1 MMPKLDTRPLHIK
14 KQDYNNI
21 SPLSRAWGK
30 RFKKTQIYHKKH
42 IFCGAVSHKA
52 RPLQIENEL
61 RVGIK
66 VDALTY
72 LQTLKNKSPMKHL
85 LPELPYALDA
95 LAPIMSADT
104 LNYHYGKHLQTYL
117 DNVNRMIEGTP
128 FADMK
133 LKDMIT
139 KAQGALYNNAAQAF
153 NHIIFFKQLT
163 PTPTTISPLLTQAL
177 VARFGSVDEFK
188 SEFSNAAATLFG
200 SGWVWL
206 ALDANNVLQIVPEPN
221 AGNPITR
228 NMRPLMC
235 IDVWEHAYYLD
246 YQNRRGDY
254 IKNFWNL
261 VNWDYIEKRM
271 QDKNYQLY
279 Y

>member
-1 MMPKLDTRPLHIK
+1 
-14 KQDYNNI
+14 
-21 SPLSRAWGK
+21 
-30 RFKKTQIYHKKH
+30 
-42 IFCGAVSHKA
+42 
-52 RPLQIENEL
+52 
-61 RVGIK
+61 
-66 VDALTY
+66 
-72 LQTLKNKSPMKHL
+72 MKHQ

-95 LAPIMSADT
+95 LVPVMSADT

-177 VARFGSVDEFK
+177 VARFGSVDAFK
-188 SEFSNAAATLFG
+188 SEFSNAAAALFG

>member
-1 MMPKLDTRPLHIK
+1 
-14 KQDYNNI
+14 
-21 SPLSRAWGK
+21 
-30 RFKKTQIYHKKH
+30 
-42 IFCGAVSHKA
+42 
-52 RPLQIENEL
+52 
-61 RVGIK
+61 
-66 VDALTY
+66 
-72 LQTLKNKSPMKHL
+72 MKHL

-95 LAPIMSADT
+95 LAPAMSADT

-128 FADMK
+128 FAEMK

-163 PTPTTISPLLTQAL
+163 PTPTIISPLLTQAL

-188 SEFSNAAATLFG
+188 SEFSNAATALFG

>member
-1 MMPKLDTRPLHIK
+1 
-14 KQDYNNI
+14 
-21 SPLSRAWGK
+21 
-30 RFKKTQIYHKKH
+30 
-42 IFCGAVSHKA
+42 
-52 RPLQIENEL
+52 
-61 RVGIK
+61 
-66 VDALTY
+66 
-72 LQTLKNKSPMKHL
+72 MKHL

-95 LAPIMSADT
+95 LAPAMSADT

-235 IDVWEHAYYLD
+235 IDVWEHAYYID

>member
-1 MMPKLDTRPLHIK
+1 
-14 KQDYNNI
+14 
-21 SPLSRAWGK
+21 
-30 RFKKTQIYHKKH
+30 
-42 IFCGAVSHKA
+42 
-52 RPLQIENEL
+52 
-61 RVGIK
+61 
-66 VDALTY
+66 
-72 LQTLKNKSPMKHL
+72 MKHL
-85 LPELPYALDA
+85 LPELPYALNA
-95 LAPIMSADT
+95 LAPVMSADT

-177 VARFGSVDEFK
+177 VARFGSIDAFK
-188 SEFSNAAATLFG
+188 SEFSNAAAALFG

>member
-1 MMPKLDTRPLHIK
+1 
-14 KQDYNNI
+14 
-21 SPLSRAWGK
+21 
-30 RFKKTQIYHKKH
+30 
-42 IFCGAVSHKA
+42 
-52 RPLQIENEL
+52 
-61 RVGIK
+61 
-66 VDALTY
+66 
-72 LQTLKNKSPMKHL
+72 MKHL

-95 LAPIMSADT
+95 LAPVMSADT

-188 SEFSNAAATLFG
+188 SEFSNAATTLFG

-261 VNWDYIEKRM
+261 VNWDYLEKRM

>member
-1 MMPKLDTRPLHIK
+1 
-14 KQDYNNI
+14 
-21 SPLSRAWGK
+21 
-30 RFKKTQIYHKKH
+30 
-42 IFCGAVSHKA
+42 
-52 RPLQIENEL
+52 
-61 RVGIK
+61 
-66 VDALTY
+66 
-72 LQTLKNKSPMKHL
+72 MKHL

-95 LAPIMSADT
+95 LAPVMSADT

-117 DNVNRMIEGTP
+117 DNANRMIEGTP

-177 VARFGSVDEFK
+177 VARFGSVDAFK
-188 SEFSNAAATLFG
+188 SEFSNAAAALFG

>member
-1 MMPKLDTRPLHIK
+1 
-14 KQDYNNI
+14 
-21 SPLSRAWGK
+21 
-30 RFKKTQIYHKKH
+30 
-42 IFCGAVSHKA
+42 
-52 RPLQIENEL
+52 
-61 RVGIK
+61 
-66 VDALTY
+66 
-72 LQTLKNKSPMKHL
+72 MKHL

-95 LAPIMSADT
+95 LAPVMSADT

-128 FADMK
+128 FAEMK

-177 VARFGSVDEFK
+177 VARFGSVDAFK
-188 SEFSNAAATLFG
+188 SEFSNAAAALFG

-254 IKNFWNL
+254 IKNFWNII
-261 VNWDYIEKRM
+261 NWDYIEKRM

>member
-1 MMPKLDTRPLHIK
+1 
-14 KQDYNNI
+14 
-21 SPLSRAWGK
+21 
-30 RFKKTQIYHKKH
+30 
-42 IFCGAVSHKA
+42 
-52 RPLQIENEL
+52 
-61 RVGIK
+61 
-66 VDALTY
+66 
-72 LQTLKNKSPMKHL
+72 MKHL

-95 LAPIMSADT
+95 LAPVMSADT

-117 DNVNRMIEGTP
+117 DNVNRMIEGSP

-177 VARFGSVDEFK
+177 VARFGSVDAFK

-228 NMRPLMC
+228 NMRSLMC

>member
-1 MMPKLDTRPLHIK
+1 
-14 KQDYNNI
+14 
-21 SPLSRAWGK
+21 
-30 RFKKTQIYHKKH
+30 
-42 IFCGAVSHKA
+42 
-52 RPLQIENEL
+52 
-61 RVGIK
+61 
-66 VDALTY
+66 
-72 LQTLKNKSPMKHL
+72 MKHL

-95 LAPIMSADT
+95 LAPVMSADT

-177 VARFGSVDEFK
+177 VARFGSVDAFK

-206 ALDANNVLQIVPEPN
+206 ALDANNMLQIVPEPN

>member
-1 MMPKLDTRPLHIK
+1 
-14 KQDYNNI
+14 
-21 SPLSRAWGK
+21 
-30 RFKKTQIYHKKH
+30 
-42 IFCGAVSHKA
+42 
-52 RPLQIENEL
+52 
-61 RVGIK
+61 
-66 VDALTY
+66 
-72 LQTLKNKSPMKHL
+72 MKHL
-85 LPELPYALDA
+85 LPELPYALDV
-95 LAPIMSADT
+95 LAPVMSADT

-188 SEFSNAAATLFG
+188 SEFSNAATTLFG

>member
-1 MMPKLDTRPLHIK
+1 
-14 KQDYNNI
+14 
-21 SPLSRAWGK
+21 
-30 RFKKTQIYHKKH
+30 
-42 IFCGAVSHKA
+42 
-52 RPLQIENEL
+52 
-61 RVGIK
+61 
-66 VDALTY
+66 
-72 LQTLKNKSPMKHL
+72 MKHL

-95 LAPIMSADT
+95 LSPIMSADT

-177 VARFGSVDEFK
+177 VARFGSVDAFK
-188 SEFSNAAATLFG
+188 SEFSNAAAALFG

>member
-1 MMPKLDTRPLHIK
+1 
-14 KQDYNNI
+14 
-21 SPLSRAWGK
+21 
-30 RFKKTQIYHKKH
+30 
-42 IFCGAVSHKA
+42 
-52 RPLQIENEL
+52 
-61 RVGIK
+61 
-66 VDALTY
+66 
-72 LQTLKNKSPMKHL
+72 MKHL

-95 LAPIMSADT
+95 LAPVMSADT

-139 KAQGALYNNAAQAF
+139 KAQGTLYNNTAQAF

-177 VARFGSVDEFK
+177 VARFGSIDAFK
-188 SEFSNAAATLFG
+188 SEFSNAAAALFG

>member
-1 MMPKLDTRPLHIK
+1 
-14 KQDYNNI
+14 
-21 SPLSRAWGK
+21 
-30 RFKKTQIYHKKH
+30 
-42 IFCGAVSHKA
+42 
-52 RPLQIENEL
+52 
-61 RVGIK
+61 
-66 VDALTY
+66 
-72 LQTLKNKSPMKHL
+72 MKHL

-95 LAPIMSADT
+95 LAPVMSADT
-104 LNYHYGKHLQTYL
+104 LNYHYGKHLQTYF
-117 DNVNRMIEGTP
+117 DNVNRMIEGSP

-177 VARFGSVDEFK
+177 VARFGSVDAFK
-188 SEFSNAAATLFG
+188 SEFSNAAAALFG

>member
-1 MMPKLDTRPLHIK
+1 
-14 KQDYNNI
+14 
-21 SPLSRAWGK
+21 
-30 RFKKTQIYHKKH
+30 
-42 IFCGAVSHKA
+42 
-52 RPLQIENEL
+52 
-61 RVGIK
+61 
-66 VDALTY
+66 
-72 LQTLKNKSPMKHL
+72 MKHL

-95 LAPIMSADT
+95 LSPIMSADT

-188 SEFSNAAATLFG
+188 SEFSNAAAALFG

>member
-1 MMPKLDTRPLHIK
+1 
-14 KQDYNNI
+14 
-21 SPLSRAWGK
+21 
-30 RFKKTQIYHKKH
+30 
-42 IFCGAVSHKA
+42 
-52 RPLQIENEL
+52 
-61 RVGIK
+61 
-66 VDALTY
+66 
-72 LQTLKNKSPMKHL
+72 MKHL

-95 LAPIMSADT
+95 LAPVMSADT

-128 FADMK
+128 FAEMK

-177 VARFGSVDEFK
+177 VARFGSVDAFK

>member
-1 MMPKLDTRPLHIK
+1 
-14 KQDYNNI
+14 
-21 SPLSRAWGK
+21 
-30 RFKKTQIYHKKH
+30 
-42 IFCGAVSHKA
+42 
-52 RPLQIENEL
+52 
-61 RVGIK
+61 
-66 VDALTY
+66 
-72 LQTLKNKSPMKHL
+72 MKHL

-95 LAPIMSADT
+95 LAPVMSADT

-128 FADMK
+128 FAEMK

-188 SEFSNAAATLFG
+188 SEFSNAATALFG

-271 QDKNYQLY
+271 QDKNYQIY

>member
-1 MMPKLDTRPLHIK
+1 
-14 KQDYNNI
+14 
-21 SPLSRAWGK
+21 
-30 RFKKTQIYHKKH
+30 
-42 IFCGAVSHKA
+42 
-52 RPLQIENEL
+52 
-61 RVGIK
+61 
-66 VDALTY
+66 
-72 LQTLKNKSPMKHL
+72 MKHL

-95 LAPIMSADT
+95 LAPVMSADT

-117 DNVNRMIEGTP
+117 DNVNRMIEGSP

-177 VARFGSVDEFK
+177 VARFGSVEAFK
-188 SEFSNAAATLFG
+188 SEFSNAAAALFG

>member
-1 MMPKLDTRPLHIK
+1 
-14 KQDYNNI
+14 
-21 SPLSRAWGK
+21 
-30 RFKKTQIYHKKH
+30 
-42 IFCGAVSHKA
+42 
-52 RPLQIENEL
+52 
-61 RVGIK
+61 
-66 VDALTY
+66 
-72 LQTLKNKSPMKHL
+72 MKHL

-95 LAPIMSADT
+95 LAPAMSADT

-128 FADMK
+128 FAEMK

-177 VARFGSVDEFK
+177 VARFGSVDAFK
-188 SEFSNAAATLFG
+188 SEFSNAAAALFG

>member
-1 MMPKLDTRPLHIK
+1 
-14 KQDYNNI
+14 
-21 SPLSRAWGK
+21 
-30 RFKKTQIYHKKH
+30 
-42 IFCGAVSHKA
+42 
-52 RPLQIENEL
+52 
-61 RVGIK
+61 
-66 VDALTY
+66 
-72 LQTLKNKSPMKHL
+72 MKHL

-95 LAPIMSADT
+95 LAPVMSADT

-128 FADMK
+128 FAEMK

-188 SEFSNAAATLFG
+188 SEFSNAATALFG
-200 SGWVWL
+200 SGCVWL

>member
-1 MMPKLDTRPLHIK
+1 
-14 KQDYNNI
+14 
-21 SPLSRAWGK
+21 
-30 RFKKTQIYHKKH
+30 
-42 IFCGAVSHKA
+42 
-52 RPLQIENEL
+52 
-61 RVGIK
+61 
-66 VDALTY
+66 
-72 LQTLKNKSPMKHL
+72 MKHL

-95 LAPIMSADT
+95 LVPAMSADT

-177 VARFGSVDEFK
+177 VARFGSVDAFK
-188 SEFSNAAATLFG
+188 SEFSNAAVTLFG

-221 AGNPITR
+221 ASNPITR

>member
-1 MMPKLDTRPLHIK
+1 
-14 KQDYNNI
+14 
-21 SPLSRAWGK
+21 
-30 RFKKTQIYHKKH
+30 
-42 IFCGAVSHKA
+42 
-52 RPLQIENEL
+52 
-61 RVGIK
+61 
-66 VDALTY
+66 
-72 LQTLKNKSPMKHL
+72 MKHL

-95 LAPIMSADT
+95 LVPAMSADT

-128 FADMK
+128 FAEMK

-188 SEFSNAAATLFG
+188 SEFSNAATALFG

-228 NMRPLMC
+228 NMRSLMC

>member
-1 MMPKLDTRPLHIK
+1 
-14 KQDYNNI
+14 
-21 SPLSRAWGK
+21 
-30 RFKKTQIYHKKH
+30 
-42 IFCGAVSHKA
+42 
-52 RPLQIENEL
+52 
-61 RVGIK
+61 
-66 VDALTY
+66 
-72 LQTLKNKSPMKHL
+72 MKHL
-85 LPELPYALDA
+85 LSELPYALDA
-95 LAPIMSADT
+95 LAPVMSADT

-177 VARFGSVDEFK
+177 VARFGSVDAFK

-206 ALDANNVLQIVPEPN
+206 ALDASNVLQIVPEPN

>member
-1 MMPKLDTRPLHIK
+1 
-14 KQDYNNI
+14 
-21 SPLSRAWGK
+21 
-30 RFKKTQIYHKKH
+30 
-42 IFCGAVSHKA
+42 
-52 RPLQIENEL
+52 
-61 RVGIK
+61 
-66 VDALTY
+66 
-72 LQTLKNKSPMKHL
+72 MKHL
-85 LPELPYALDA
+85 LPEFPYALDA
-95 LAPIMSADT
+95 LAPVMSADT

-177 VARFGSVDEFK
+177 VARFGSVDAFK

>member
-1 MMPKLDTRPLHIK
+1 
-14 KQDYNNI
+14 
-21 SPLSRAWGK
+21 
-30 RFKKTQIYHKKH
+30 
-42 IFCGAVSHKA
+42 
-52 RPLQIENEL
+52 
-61 RVGIK
+61 
-66 VDALTY
+66 
-72 LQTLKNKSPMKHL
+72 MKHL
-85 LPELPYALDA
+85 LPELPYALNA
-95 LAPIMSADT
+95 LSPIMSADT

>member
-1 MMPKLDTRPLHIK
+1 
-14 KQDYNNI
+14 
-21 SPLSRAWGK
+21 
-30 RFKKTQIYHKKH
+30 
-42 IFCGAVSHKA
+42 
-52 RPLQIENEL
+52 
-61 RVGIK
+61 
-66 VDALTY
+66 
-72 LQTLKNKSPMKHL
+72 MKHL

-95 LAPIMSADT
+95 LAPVMSADT

-177 VARFGSVDEFK
+177 VARFGSVDAFK

-261 VNWDYIEKRM
+261 VN
-271 QDKNYQLY
+271 
-279 Y
+279 

>member
-1 MMPKLDTRPLHIK
+1 
-14 KQDYNNI
+14 
-21 SPLSRAWGK
+21 
-30 RFKKTQIYHKKH
+30 
-42 IFCGAVSHKA
+42 
-52 RPLQIENEL
+52 
-61 RVGIK
+61 
-66 VDALTY
+66 
-72 LQTLKNKSPMKHL
+72 MKHL

-95 LAPIMSADT
+95 LAPVMSADT

-177 VARFGSVDEFK
+177 VARFGSVDAFK
-188 SEFSNAAATLFG
+188 SEFSNAAAALFG

-206 ALDANNVLQIVPEPN
+206 ALDTNNVLQIVPEPN

>member
-1 MMPKLDTRPLHIK
+1 
-14 KQDYNNI
+14 
-21 SPLSRAWGK
+21 
-30 RFKKTQIYHKKH
+30 
-42 IFCGAVSHKA
+42 
-52 RPLQIENEL
+52 
-61 RVGIK
+61 
-66 VDALTY
+66 
-72 LQTLKNKSPMKHL
+72 MKHL

-95 LAPIMSADT
+95 LAPVMSANT

-177 VARFGSVDEFK
+177 VARFGSVDAFK
-188 SEFSNAAATLFG
+188 SEFSNAAAALFG

>member
-1 MMPKLDTRPLHIK
+1 
-14 KQDYNNI
+14 
-21 SPLSRAWGK
+21 
-30 RFKKTQIYHKKH
+30 
-42 IFCGAVSHKA
+42 
-52 RPLQIENEL
+52 
-61 RVGIK
+61 
-66 VDALTY
+66 
-72 LQTLKNKSPMKHL
+72 MKHL
-85 LPELPYALDA
+85 LPELPYAQDA
-95 LAPIMSADT
+95 LAPAMSADT

-117 DNVNRMIEGTP
+117 DNVNCMIEGTP

-177 VARFGSVDEFK
+177 VARFGSVDAFK
-188 SEFSNAAATLFG
+188 SEFSNAAAALFG

>member
-1 MMPKLDTRPLHIK
+1 
-14 KQDYNNI
+14 
-21 SPLSRAWGK
+21 
-30 RFKKTQIYHKKH
+30 
-42 IFCGAVSHKA
+42 
-52 RPLQIENEL
+52 
-61 RVGIK
+61 
-66 VDALTY
+66 
-72 LQTLKNKSPMKHL
+72 MKHL
-85 LPELPYALDA
+85 LPELPYAQDA
-95 LAPIMSADT
+95 LAPAMSADT

-177 VARFGSVDEFK
+177 VARFGSVDAFK
-188 SEFSNAAATLFG
+188 SEFSNAAAALFG

-206 ALDANNVLQIVPEPN
+206 ALDASNVLQIVPEPN

>member
-1 MMPKLDTRPLHIK
+1 
-14 KQDYNNI
+14 
-21 SPLSRAWGK
+21 
-30 RFKKTQIYHKKH
+30 
-42 IFCGAVSHKA
+42 
-52 RPLQIENEL
+52 
-61 RVGIK
+61 
-66 VDALTY
+66 
-72 LQTLKNKSPMKHL
+72 MKHL

-95 LAPIMSADT
+95 LAPVMSADT
-104 LNYHYGKHLQTYL
+104 LNFHYGKHLQTYL

-128 FADMK
+128 FAEMK

-139 KAQGALYNNAAQAF
+139 KAQGAFYNNAAQAF

-163 PTPTTISPLLTQAL
+163 PTPTTISPLVTQAL
-177 VARFGSVDEFK
+177 VARFGSVDAFK

-228 NMRPLMC
+228 DMRPLMC

-246 YQNRRGDY
+246 YKNRRGDY

>member
-1 MMPKLDTRPLHIK
+1 
-14 KQDYNNI
+14 
-21 SPLSRAWGK
+21 
-30 RFKKTQIYHKKH
+30 
-42 IFCGAVSHKA
+42 
-52 RPLQIENEL
+52 
-61 RVGIK
+61 
-66 VDALTY
+66 
-72 LQTLKNKSPMKHL
+72 MKHL

-95 LAPIMSADT
+95 LAPAMSADT

-128 FADMK
+128 FAEMK

-139 KAQGALYNNAAQAF
+139 KAQGALYNNATQAF

>member
-1 MMPKLDTRPLHIK
+1 
-14 KQDYNNI
+14 
-21 SPLSRAWGK
+21 
-30 RFKKTQIYHKKH
+30 
-42 IFCGAVSHKA
+42 
-52 RPLQIENEL
+52 
-61 RVGIK
+61 
-66 VDALTY
+66 
-72 LQTLKNKSPMKHL
+72 MKHL

-95 LAPIMSADT
+95 LAPVMSADT

-139 KAQGALYNNAAQAF
+139 KAQGALYNNAAQVF

-177 VARFGSVDEFK
+177 VARFGSVDAFK
-188 SEFSNAAATLFG
+188 SEFSNAAVTLFG

>member
-1 MMPKLDTRPLHIK
+1 
-14 KQDYNNI
+14 
-21 SPLSRAWGK
+21 
-30 RFKKTQIYHKKH
+30 
-42 IFCGAVSHKA
+42 
-52 RPLQIENEL
+52 
-61 RVGIK
+61 
-66 VDALTY
+66 
-72 LQTLKNKSPMKHL
+72 MKHL

-95 LAPIMSADT
+95 LAPVMSADT

-139 KAQGALYNNAAQAF
+139 KAQGALYNNAAHAF

-177 VARFGSVDEFK
+177 VARFGSIDAFK
-188 SEFSNAAATLFG
+188 SEFSNAAAALFG

>member
-1 MMPKLDTRPLHIK
+1 
-14 KQDYNNI
+14 
-21 SPLSRAWGK
+21 
-30 RFKKTQIYHKKH
+30 
-42 IFCGAVSHKA
+42 
-52 RPLQIENEL
+52 
-61 RVGIK
+61 
-66 VDALTY
+66 
-72 LQTLKNKSPMKHL
+72 MKHL

-95 LAPIMSADT
+95 LAPVMSADT

-177 VARFGSVDEFK
+177 VARFGSVDAFK
-188 SEFSNAAATLFG
+188 SEFSNAAAALFG

>member
-1 MMPKLDTRPLHIK
+1 
-14 KQDYNNI
+14 
-21 SPLSRAWGK
+21 
-30 RFKKTQIYHKKH
+30 
-42 IFCGAVSHKA
+42 
-52 RPLQIENEL
+52 
-61 RVGIK
+61 
-66 VDALTY
+66 
-72 LQTLKNKSPMKHL
+72 MKHL

-95 LAPIMSADT
+95 LAPVMSADT

-133 LKDMIT
+133 LKNMIT

-177 VARFGSVDEFK
+177 VARFGSVDAFK

>member
-1 MMPKLDTRPLHIK
+1 
-14 KQDYNNI
+14 
-21 SPLSRAWGK
+21 
-30 RFKKTQIYHKKH
+30 
-42 IFCGAVSHKA
+42 
-52 RPLQIENEL
+52 
-61 RVGIK
+61 
-66 VDALTY
+66 
-72 LQTLKNKSPMKHL
+72 MKHL
-85 LPELPYALDA
+85 LPELPYAFDA
-95 LAPIMSADT
+95 LAPVMSADT

-128 FADMK
+128 FAEMK

-139 KAQGALYNNAAQAF
+139 RAQGALYNNAAQAF

-177 VARFGSVDEFK
+177 VARFGSVDAFK

>member
-1 MMPKLDTRPLHIK
+1 
-14 KQDYNNI
+14 
-21 SPLSRAWGK
+21 
-30 RFKKTQIYHKKH
+30 
-42 IFCGAVSHKA
+42 
-52 RPLQIENEL
+52 
-61 RVGIK
+61 
-66 VDALTY
+66 
-72 LQTLKNKSPMKHL
+72 MKHL
-85 LPELPYALDA
+85 LPELPYAVDA
-95 LAPIMSADT
+95 LAPVMSADT

-177 VARFGSVDEFK
+177 VARFGSVDAFK

>member
-1 MMPKLDTRPLHIK
+1 
-14 KQDYNNI
+14 
-21 SPLSRAWGK
+21 
-30 RFKKTQIYHKKH
+30 
-42 IFCGAVSHKA
+42 
-52 RPLQIENEL
+52 
-61 RVGIK
+61 
-66 VDALTY
+66 
-72 LQTLKNKSPMKHL
+72 MKHL

-177 VARFGSVDEFK
+177 VARFGSVDDFK
-188 SEFSNAAATLFG
+188 SEFSNAATTLFG

-235 IDVWEHAYYLD
+235 IDIWEHAYYLD

>member
-1 MMPKLDTRPLHIK
+1 
-14 KQDYNNI
+14 
-21 SPLSRAWGK
+21 
-30 RFKKTQIYHKKH
+30 
-42 IFCGAVSHKA
+42 
-52 RPLQIENEL
+52 
-61 RVGIK
+61 
-66 VDALTY
+66 
-72 LQTLKNKSPMKHL
+72 MKHL

-95 LAPIMSADT
+95 LVPVMSADT

-177 VARFGSVDEFK
+177 VARFGSVDAFK

>member
-1 MMPKLDTRPLHIK
+1 
-14 KQDYNNI
+14 
-21 SPLSRAWGK
+21 
-30 RFKKTQIYHKKH
+30 
-42 IFCGAVSHKA
+42 
-52 RPLQIENEL
+52 
-61 RVGIK
+61 
-66 VDALTY
+66 
-72 LQTLKNKSPMKHL
+72 MKHL

-95 LAPIMSADT
+95 LAPVMSADT

-177 VARFGSVDEFK
+177 VARFGSVDAFK
-188 SEFSNAAATLFG
+188 SEFSNAAAALFG

-228 NMRPLMC
+228 NMRSLMC